1 MSPVTTRTAD
11 GTRALLP
18 TLLGLFFASG
28 ACGLVYQQLW
38 LRQLSLV
45 FGVTVHAVAT
55 VLAAFFSGLA
65 LGSVLAGRRVD
76 RTRRPLHWY
85 GVIEVLVG
93 VLALALPTVFEL
105 VENAYVGL
113 AGVLPDWTGVRTGV
127 RFVLSFVVLLVPAT
141 LLGASLPVVVKSSLL
156 RTRRLGER
164 ASLLY
169 ATNTAGAIVGT
180 VASGFFLI
188 GQLGVLASFRL
199 AAVVNIAV
207 GLVALICSRSWEQA
221 DAEVTPVPTTAD
233 AAAAGADAGAANEAT
248 DGQRTLVLA
257 VFGLSGFVT
266 LALEVVWFRVLVIY
280 LESNTYAFTIMLATV
295 LAGIAIGSY
304 VAVPVLRRA
313 RLDRLR
319 LLAAIEVGVALAALA
334 SFWLLARSYG
344 LANNARD
351 LVDAAEGNLRFMLVT
366 SALAILPT
374 TLLMGLAFP
383 VALRVFAGR
392 PDHADD
398 DTGARVGLFYGVNV
412 AGGIA
417 GSLVAGFGLVPVLG
431 ARRSLL
437 VVATLLVASGITLAW
452 VAAAPRLRWAVTG
465 GVAAVFVLGAA
476 LAVPDP
482 YEAALDH
489 RYPDDRF
496 LWFEEGAQTT
506 VAIGEQPDGTRVMY
520 LDGLHQ
526 ANDNPDTVRGQSLVG
541 RLAMTL
547 HPDPERALV
556 IGLGGGATAGAV
568 SAFPGV
574 EVDVVEVAREVV
586 EGAEFFDAVNFG
598 VVDRANV
605 DIRVDDGRNY
615 LLTTDERYDVIT
627 ADIIL
632 PEHAGAGKLWSVEYW
647 ELTRDALADGG
658 IMLQWVA
665 AHRSTAEYQ
674 MILRSFLRV
683 YPHAT
688 LWADG
693 SMLVG
698 TKEPLRLDRADLE
711 AKLADPDIAELLA
724 DAGFTDVDALL
735 ARYTNGPA
743 EIRAFVGDGPLLTDD
758 HPRLEYFRSLD
769 VGPSPADLSGIVGG
783 DVREVLRE

>member
-1 MSPVTTRTAD
+1 MTTRTAD
-11 GTRALLP
+11 GTRPLLP

-38 LRQLSLV
+38 LRELSLV

-93 VLALALPTVFEL
+93 GLALVLPAAFDL
-105 VENAYVGL
+105 VENVYVGL
-113 AGVLPDWTGVRTGV
+113 AGVLPDSTAVRTGV

-141 LLGASLPVVVKSSLL
+141 LLGASLPVVVKSSML
-156 RTRRLGER
+156 RARGLGER

-207 GLVALICSRSWEQA
+207 GLVALVCSRAWERA
-221 DAEVTPVPTTAD
+221 DAEVTPTPDPATAD
-233 AAAAGADAGAANEAT
+233 AAAAGADGGGAREAT
-248 DGQRTLVLA
+248 DGQRKLVLT

-266 LALEVVWFRVLVIY
+266 LALEVVWFRVLVLY

-295 LAGIAIGSY
+295 LAGIAVGSY
-304 VAVPVLRRA
+304 AAVPVLRRV

-319 LLAAIEVGVALAALA
+319 LLAAIEVGVGLAALA
-334 SFWLLARSYG
+334 SFWLLARSYWV
-344 LANNARD
+344 ADRARD
-351 LVDAAEGNLRFMLVT
+351 LVDAAEGNLRFMLVA

-383 VALRVFAGR
+383 IALRVFAGR
-392 PDHADD
+392 PDEADD
-398 DTGARVGLFYGVNV
+398 DIGARVGLFYGVNV

-417 GSLVAGFGLVPVLG
+417 GSLVAGFGLVPLLG
-431 ARRSLL
+431 ARPSL
-437 VVATLLVASGITLAW
+437 VVLATLLVASGIALAW

-465 GVAAVFVLGAA
+465 GAAAVLVVGAA

-526 ANDNPDTVRGQSLVG
+526 ANDNPDTVRYHSLIG
-541 RLAMTL
+541 SLPMTL

-556 IGLGGGATAGAV
+556 IGLGGGVTAGAV
-568 SAFPGV
+568 SAFPEV
-574 EVDVVEVAREVV
+574 EVDVVEVAQEVV
-586 EGAEFFDAVNFG
+586 EGAEFLDAVNFG

-647 ELTRDALADGG
+647 ELTRDALADDG
-658 IMLQWVA
+658 IMLQWVT

-693 SMLVG
+693 SLLVG
-698 TKEPLRLDRADLE
+698 TKQPLRLDRADLE
-711 AKLADPDIAELLA
+711 DTLADPDVAALLA
-724 DAGFTDVDALL
+724 DVGFTDVDALL

-743 EIRAFVGDGPLLTDD
+743 GIRAFVGDGPLLTDD
-758 HPRLEYFRSLD
+758 HPRIEYFRSLD
-769 VGPSPADLSGIVGG
+769 VGPGPADLSGIVGG
-783 DVREVLRE
+783 DVREVVRN